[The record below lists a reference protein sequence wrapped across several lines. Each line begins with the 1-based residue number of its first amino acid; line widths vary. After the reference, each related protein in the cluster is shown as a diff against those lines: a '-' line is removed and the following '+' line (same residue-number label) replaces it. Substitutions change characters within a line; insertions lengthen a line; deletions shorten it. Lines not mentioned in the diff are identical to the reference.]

1 MVTDKELLKAFQS
14 SWSKNKY
21 WVMSRSQQG
30 YNQIRLLAK
39 GNDWTVEKQQE
50 YELVLEQLNQVMPT
64 EKTLRVTYQHVWG
77 YFKKQA
83 DNSEKETYQQ
93 LISRNVLDD
102 GELELFLKNLAVKY
116 NQEYLLKMRWLL
128 D

>member
-39 GNDWTVEKQQE
+39 GNDWTLEKQQE
-50 YELVLEQLNQVMPT
+50 YETILEQLNQVVLT
-64 EKTLRVTYQHVWG
+64 EKTLRVAYQHVWG
-77 YFKKQA
+77 YFKKHA

-93 LISRNVLDD
+93 LISSNVLDD

>member
-50 YELVLEQLNQVMPT
+50 YELVRTVKPSNAYRKNIKSYVSTCLGIFQ
-64 EKTLRVTYQHVWG
+64 K
-77 YFKKQA
+77 A
-83 DNSEKETYQQ
+83 
-93 LISRNVLDD
+93 SRQ
-102 GELELFLKNLAVKY
+102 F
-116 NQEYLLKMRWLL
+116 
-128 D
+128 